1 VRGCHITFSDCTRY
15 TTVIIGNDFHM
26 IKQLQEAL
34 GHVLLG
40 KEETIRLGI
49 TCLLANGHLLL
60 EDLPG
65 MGKTTFSHAL
75 AQLTGMQYQRIQF
88 TSDLLPGDLLG
99 VSIFDAEKKSFTFHR
114 GPLFSQLILADE
126 INRATP
132 KTQSALLEAMQERQ
146 VTTDGKT
153 EVLPNPFFVIA
164 TQNPSNHIGT
174 YPLPESQLDRFLM
187 RLVIGYPTPDAERVL
202 LKPAA
207 FNAEFTSLTPVIN
220 PQQLLTL
227 QNQTQKIIVS
237 DIVLDY
243 VQSLLAVSR
252 SHDLFTHGLSP
263 RAGMGL
269 IRAAQ
274 AYAITGERDYVL
286 PDDIQAVIPSVVNHR
301 LTIKNSQTELSAA
314 ELLLNEVEVPV

>member
-1 VRGCHITFSDCTRY
+1 M
-15 TTVIIGNDFHM
+15 DFPM
-26 IKQLQEAL
+26 IKQLQDAL
-34 GHVLLG
+34 GEILLG

-88 TSDLLPGDLLG
+88 TSDLLPSDLLG
-99 VSIFDAEKKSFTFHR
+99 VSIFDPEHKSFIFHR

-146 VTTDGKT
+146 VTTDGRT
-153 EVLPNPFFVIA
+153 EALPNPFFVIA
-164 TQNPSNHIGT
+164 TQNPSYHIGT

-187 RLVIGYPTPDAERVL
+187 RLVIGYPSADAERTL
-202 LKPAA
+202 LKTPA
-207 FNAEFTSLTPVIN
+207 FNTKLSKLKPVIS
-220 PQQLLTL
+220 PQQLVEL
-227 QNQTQKIIVS
+227 QSQSQNITVS
-237 DIVLDY
+237 DTVLDY

-252 SHDLFTHGLSP
+252 FQDVFHHGLSP

-269 IRAAQ
+269 LRAAQ
-274 AYAITGERDYVL
+274 AYALTCERDFVR
-286 PDDIQAVIPSVVNHR
+286 PDDIQAVLPSVVNHR
-301 LTIKNSQTELSAA
+301 LTMKKSQSELSAA
-314 ELLLNEVEVPV
+314 ELLMNEVEVPV

>member
-1 VRGCHITFSDCTRY
+1 M
-15 TTVIIGNDFHM
+15 DFPM
-26 IKQLQEAL
+26 IKQLQDAL
-34 GHVLLG
+34 GELLLG

-88 TSDLLPGDLLG
+88 TSDLLPSDLLG
-99 VSIFDAEKKSFTFHR
+99 VSIFDPEHKSFIFHR

-146 VTTDGKT
+146 VTTDGRT
-153 EVLPNPFFVIA
+153 EALPNPFFVIA
-164 TQNPSNHIGT
+164 TQNPSYHIGT

-187 RLVIGYPTPDAERVL
+187 RLVIGYPSADAERTL
-202 LKPAA
+202 LKTPA
-207 FNAEFTSLTPVIN
+207 FNTKLSKLKPVIN
-220 PQQLLTL
+220 PQQLVEL
-227 QNQTQKIIVS
+227 QSQSQNITVS
-237 DIVLDY
+237 DTVLDY

-252 SHDLFTHGLSP
+252 FQDVFHHGLSP

-269 IRAAQ
+269 LRAAQ
-274 AYAITGERDYVL
+274 AYALTCERDFVR
-286 PDDIQAVIPSVVNHR
+286 PDDIQAVLPSVVNHR
-301 LTIKNSQTELSAA
+301 LTMKKSQSELSAA
-314 ELLLNEVEVPV
+314 ELLMNEVEVPV

>member
-1 VRGCHITFSDCTRY
+1 
-15 TTVIIGNDFHM
+15 M

-34 GHVLLG
+34 SQILLG

-88 TSDLLPGDLLG
+88 TSDLLPSDLLG
-99 VSIFDAEKKSFTFHR
+99 VSIFDAEQKSFKFHR
-114 GPLFSQLILADE
+114 GPLFSHLILADE

-146 VTTDGKT
+146 VTTDGRT
-153 EVLPNPFFVIA
+153 EALPNPFFVIA

-187 RLVIGYPTPDAERVL
+187 RLVIGYPTPEAERIL
-202 LKPAA
+202 LKSSAA
-207 FNAEFTSLTPVIN
+207 FNTEFTKLKPVIN
-220 PQQLLTL
+220 PEQLLAL
-227 QNQTQKIIVS
+227 QSQTQKVIVS

-243 VQSLLAVSR
+243 VQSLLAASR
-252 SHDLFTHGLSP
+252 NQDFFTHGLSP

-269 IRAAQ
+269 IRASQ
-274 AYAITGERDYVL
+274 AYAITADRDFVL
-286 PDDIQAVIPSVVNHR
+286 PDDIQTVISSVVNHR

>member
-1 VRGCHITFSDCTRY
+1 
-15 TTVIIGNDFHM
+15 M

-34 GHVLLG
+34 SQILLG

-65 MGKTTFSHAL
+65 MGKTIFSHAL

-88 TSDLLPGDLLG
+88 TSDLLPSDLIG
-99 VSIFDAEKKSFTFHR
+99 VSIFDAEQKIFHFHR

-146 VTTDGKT
+146 VTTEGGT

-164 TQNPSNHIGT
+164 TQNPSYHIGT

-187 RLVIGYPTPDAERVL
+187 RLVIGYPSPEAERIL
-202 LKPAA
+202 LKSPG
-207 FNAEFTSLTPVIN
+207 FNSKLTKLKPIIN
-220 PQQLLTL
+220 PQQLLEL
-227 QNQTQKIIVS
+227 QTQCQKVIIS

-243 VQSLLAVSR
+243 VQSLLAASR
-252 SHDLFTHGLSP
+252 NQSLFNHGLSP

-269 IRAAQ
+269 ISASQ
-274 AYAITGERDYVL
+274 AYARTADRDFVR
-286 PDDIQAVIPSVVNHR
+286 PDDIQAVMPSVVNHR
-301 LTIKNSQTELSAA
+301 LIIKKSQIELSPA
-314 ELLLNEVEVPV
+314 ELLMNMIEVPV